1 MPPASPV
8 PGWSSGEV
16 CRLIIAR
23 RSIARSV
30 IAEFNFTPPGRV
42 HLTQPGAS
50 LWHSRTLDADVRQ
63 RLSGRVLRR
72 AASAVA
78 RPRSRD
84 RPSASRETPAIR
96 MATTA
101 SMTTGSPAG
110 CSTSTTDQ
118 TSRGKAMPTIA
129 CSQTAPLLTR
139 VVPKPTRATN
149 SSTRPDQYSASTIPP
164 SLPPRSSSIRAT
176 QHGTAEQPRD
186 TGESTQVHGTPT
198 VRRPVDQQVSLPP
211 LPQHTSP
218 PCRIWAWTTHA
229 LPS

>member
-30 IAEFNFTPPGRV
+30 IAEFTFTPPGRV
-42 HLTQPGAS
+42 LLTQPGAS
-50 LWHSRTLDADVRQ
+50 LSHSRSLDADVRR

-72 AASAVA
+72 AASAA
-78 RPRSRD
+78 SRPR
-84 RPSASRETPAIR
+84 RPTGRVASRETPAIR
-96 MATTA
+96 MPTTA

-110 CSTSTTDQ
+110 CTTSTTDQ
-118 TSRGKAMPTIA
+118 TSSGKAMPTIT

-139 VVPKPTRATN
+139 VVPRPNSATN
-149 SSTRPDQYSASTIPP
+149 SSARPAQYSASPALAAAHHPGHPT
-164 SLPPRSSSIRAT
+164 
-176 QHGTAEQPRD
+176 GTAEQSRD
-186 TGESTQVHGTPT
+186 TSESTQVHGSPT
-198 VRRPVDQQVSLPP
+198 FRRPVDQQVSLPP
-211 LPQHTSP
+211 VRRDRPSA
-218 PCRIWAWTTHA
+218 CRIWAWTTPA